1 MKLHHL
7 RAVVAIAEQGSLR
20 GAARHLRIAQPTL
33 TRGFPNSN
41 ASLGAPLFERRP
53 KGHDRDAARRDLRAA
68 RDRILN
74 DVRKAQEEFAQLRGD
89 AVGTVSIGLSSVG
102 HILVPAE
109 GAATLSAQVSEGA
122 PARFWRAIT
131 RRSSEPAGWQRR
143 PLRRPRSGA
152 DAAVDPAERN
162 LFSGR
167 RAVLCRLGH
176 PFAQATSLKELVGA
190 EWITTSIT
198 PKAENELGDLFKL
211 HALPPPLLALRSQSS
226 LTLLTCLANSDL
238 LAMVPAQWVDSPFAN
253 RVLTSIRVREELRAP
268 PIIVVKRSDVPLAP
282 AATFLL
288 DLVKRSAGRLT
299 PSNGASSDHAGLAA
313 ATQPSGHGRPAR
325 APRDSE
331 TTSSCPL

>member
-33 TRGFPNSN
+33 TRGLSELERE
-41 ASLGAPLFERRP
+41 LGAPLFERRP
-53 KGHDRDAARRDLRAA
+53 KGMIATQLGTIFVRRATA
-68 RDRILN
+68 ILN
-74 DVRKAQEEFAQLRGD
+74 DVRKAQEEFAQMRGD

-102 HILVPAE
+102 HILFLPKVLRPFRRKFPKVRLHVLE
-109 GAATLSAQVSEGA
+109 GYYPTLEQSLQDGSVDIYVG
-122 PARFWRAIT
+122 PDPGLT
-131 RRSSEPAGWQRR
+131 L
-143 PLRRPRSGA
+143 PLSLQK
-152 DAAVDPAERN
+152 EQ
-162 LFSGR
+162 LFAGR
-167 RAVLCRLGH
+167 RAVLCRIGH
-176 PFAQATSLKELVGA
+176 PMAQATSLKELVGA

-238 LAMVPAQWVDSPFAN
+238 LAMVPAQWVASPFAN
-253 RVLTSIRVREELRAP
+253 RVLTAIPVKEELWAP

-288 DLVKRSAGRLT
+288 DLVKRSAGHLT
-299 PSNGASSDHAGLAA
+299 SGEGALAGKVLVAA
-313 ATQPSGHGRPAR
+313 PVPTRRGRTAR
-325 APRDSE
+325 APAR
-331 TTSSCPL
+331 

>member
-33 TRGFPNSN
+33 TRGLSELERE
-41 ASLGAPLFERRP
+41 LGAPLFERRP
-53 KGHDRDAARRDLRAA
+53 KGMIATQLGTVFVRRATA
-68 RDRILN
+68 ILN
-74 DVRKAQEEFAQLRGD
+74 DVRKAQEEFAQMRGD

-102 HILVPAE
+102 HILFLPKVLRPFRRKFPKVRLHVLE
-109 GAATLSAQVSEGA
+109 GYYPILEQSLQDGSVDLYVGPDPGLTL
-122 PARFWRAIT
+122 
-131 RRSSEPAGWQRR
+131 
-143 PLRRPRSGA
+143 PLTLQK
-152 DAAVDPAERN
+152 EQ
-162 LFSGR
+162 LFAGR

-176 PFAQATSLKELVGA
+176 PLAQATSLKELVGA

-253 RVLTSIRVREELRAP
+253 RVLTAIPVREELRAP

-282 AATFLL
+282 AATYLL
-288 DLVKRSAGRLT
+288 DLVKRSAGHLT
-299 PSNGASSDHAGLAA
+299 AGKDVAVSQDFVVPAAQPLRRGRAS
-313 ATQPSGHGRPAR
+313 ATR
-325 APRDSE
+325 
-331 TTSSCPL
+331 